1 MDLKISHLYN
11 IITMLPT
18 PVTREYISEEF
29 RKAVKANPEEWTNS
43 PGFEKLCQLYR
54 CYDLLNQR
62 RHQFI
67 TVALPNDYSL
77 TKLVEQITNKL
88 KYDYLIGAFVRVEN
102 FSDTGENLHLHIL
115 KDGIYSKTKIIR
127 DLSRKFKVEKNFIN
141 VKTSNKE
148 IDYEN
153 RKNYIFG
160 NKKDTGKQDNVEK
173 DILWRQNNDINE
185 IYNL

>member
-1 MDLKISHLYN
+1 MIPH
-11 IITMLPT
+11 T
-18 PVTREYISEEF
+18 VTREYISDEF
-29 RKAVKANPEEWTNS
+29 RRAVKANPEEWTNS
-43 PGFEKLCQLYR
+43 PGFERMCQLYR

-67 TVALPNDYSL
+67 TVALPNSYSL
-77 TKLVEQITNKL
+77 PVLVNQIENKL
-88 KYDYLIGAFVRVEN
+88 KYDYLVGAFVRIEN

-141 VKTSNKE
+141 VKSSNKE

-160 NKKDTGKQDNVEK
+160 NKKDDEKQLNVEK
-173 DILWRQNNDINE
+173 DIQWRINNDINE